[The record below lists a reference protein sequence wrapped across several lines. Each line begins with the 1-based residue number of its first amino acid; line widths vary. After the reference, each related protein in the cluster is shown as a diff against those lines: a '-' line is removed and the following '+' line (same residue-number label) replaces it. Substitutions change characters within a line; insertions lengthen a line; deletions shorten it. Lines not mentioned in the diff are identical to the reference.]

1 MSRRPYIIILIV
13 LLIAVAAVLGYMYFR
28 EKPQVS
34 KDETR
39 EMLDGYKADLEE
51 KYTVLNDTYERL
63 SASKDVEGW
72 KAFSSEWIPGLSGIR
87 PADIDK
93 RLPSE
98 YEGKKNVLVSTQGA
112 LISLWTEYNRDF
124 VENDATN
131 EQRADDMK
139 SGIENVFEN
148 LEI

>member
-13 LLIAVAAVLGYMYFR
+13 LLVAVAAVLGFMYFR

-34 KDETR
+34 KDETQV
-39 EMLDGYKADLEE
+39 MLEGYKAGLEE
-51 KYTVLNDTYERL
+51 AYGVLNDTYGQLAADKNTAEWQ
-63 SASKDVEGW
+63 K
-72 KAFSSEWIPGLSGIR
+72 FSSEWIPGLSEIR

-98 YEGKKNVLVSTQGA
+98 YEGKKNLLLSTHGA

-124 VENDATN
+124 TGDVTDQERVK
-131 EQRADDMK
+131 EMK
-139 SGIENVFEN
+139 TGIEDVFKN

>member
-13 LLIAVAAVLGYMYFR
+13 LLVAVVAVLGYMYFR

-34 KDETR
+34 KDETK
-39 EMLDGYKADLEE
+39 EMLEGYKAGLEE
-51 KYTVLNDTYERL
+51 AYADLNDTYEQL
-63 SASKDVEGW
+63 AVAKNTEEW
-72 KAFSSEWIPGLSGIR
+72 QKFSSEWIPGLSEIR

-98 YEGKKNVLVSTQGA
+98 YEGKKNLLVSTHGA

-124 VENDATN
+124 VGDETDQ
-131 EQRADDMK
+131 ERAKEMK
-139 SGIENVFEN
+139 TDRGCV
-148 LEI
+148 